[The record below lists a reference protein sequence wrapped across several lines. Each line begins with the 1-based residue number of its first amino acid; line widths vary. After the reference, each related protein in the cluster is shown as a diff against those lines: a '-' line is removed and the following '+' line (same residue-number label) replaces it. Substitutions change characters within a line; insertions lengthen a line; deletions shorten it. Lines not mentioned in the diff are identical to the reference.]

1 MTEKDIILKIQE
13 LKQIKPNQNWVV
25 FTKQKIF
32 ADNDNID
39 YGYEKGL
46 KISISDISNF
56 LKFVLKS
63 KAIITSLLAIFV
75 LIGIFIVSRE
85 SVPGSLFYSA
95 RKVMEK
101 SEKSFADE
109 KEFNIKL
116 VNNRLDDLIKIA
128 RKNST
133 KNLAAAISEYKSSV
147 DGIVKDL
154 NKEDLKNNPEEM
166 KKIAKQLKDI
176 ESKVSEAK
184 SLGIEVSDNYELDLA
199 LLKLIKAQVDDLEK
213 RTLFPE
219 QAKLLEEIKMDIN
232 NNKLAT
238 ALEKILLI
246 NNNQQNEENGVG
258 VDKNGSQEN
267 K

>member
-1 MTEKDIILKIQE
+1 LRGRIQ
-13 LKQIKPNQNWVV
+13 Q
-25 FTKQKIF
+25 
-32 ADNDNID
+32 
-39 YGYEKGL
+39 
-46 KISISDISNF
+46 
-56 LKFVLKS
+56 
-63 KAIITSLLAIFV
+63 
-75 LIGIFIVSRE
+75 
-85 SVPGSLFYSA
+85 
-95 RKVMEK
+95 
-101 SEKSFADE
+101 
-109 KEFNIKL
+109 
-116 VNNRLDDLIKIA
+116 
-128 RKNST
+128 

-213 RTLFPE
+213 RTLLPE

-258 VDKNGSQEN
+258 VDENGSQEN